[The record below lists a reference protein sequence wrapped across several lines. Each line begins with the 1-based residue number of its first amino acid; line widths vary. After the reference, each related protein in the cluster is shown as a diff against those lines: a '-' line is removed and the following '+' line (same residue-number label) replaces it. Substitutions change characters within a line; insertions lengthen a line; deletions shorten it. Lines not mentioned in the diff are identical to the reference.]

1 MFEHEAYSAYRVKRM
16 NSIERFSIGELSK
29 ATGVKV
35 VTIRYY
41 EHVKLMPVPPRTEG
55 NYRIYRREHLHRLQF
70 VRRCRDLGFTL
81 DQLRDLL
88 RLSIQSG
95 RRCSGIDRITKNHLR
110 EIEGKIADLQRLAVE
125 LRRIKNCCP
134 GKGRIADCRIL
145 AALTPPDGKIG
156 LRPCVNAELPQRTR
170 VAPVSRV

>member
-1 MFEHEAYSAYRVKRM
+1 MVASPFKHEVYSSYRVKRM
-16 NSIERFSIGELSK
+16 NSNERFSIGELSK

-41 EHVKLMPVPPRTEG
+41 EHVKLMPAPARTEG
-55 NYRIYRREHLHRLQF
+55 NYRIYSREHLHRLQF

-88 RLSIQSG
+88 RLSVQSG
-95 RRCSGIDRITKNHLR
+95 RRCSGIDRITENHLE
-110 EIEGKIADLQRLAVE
+110 EIESKIADLGRLAAQ
-125 LRRIKNCCP
+125 LRRIKNGCP

-145 AALTPPDGKIG
+145 AALSPSRGKTI
-156 LRPCVNAELPQRTR
+156 
-170 VAPVSRV
+170 

>member
-1 MFEHEAYSAYRVKRM
+1 M
-16 NSIERFSIGELSK
+16 NSNERFSIGELSK

-41 EHVKLMPVPPRTEG
+41 EHVKLMPAPPRTEA
-55 NYRIYRREHLHRLQF
+55 NYRIYRLEHLRQLQF

-88 RLSIQSG
+88 LLSVQSR
-95 RRCSGIDRITKNHLR
+95 RRCSGIDRITKNHLK
-110 EIEGKIADLQRLAVE
+110 EIEAKIADLQRLASQ
-125 LRRIKNCCP
+125 LRRIKNGCP

-145 AALTPPDGKIG
+145 AALSPFKGKS
-156 LRPCVNAELPQRTR
+156 LRAHTGRNI
-170 VAPVSRV
+170 

>member
-1 MFEHEAYSAYRVKRM
+1 MVASLFKHEVYSSYRVKRM
-16 NSIERFSIGELSK
+16 NSNERFSIGELSK

-41 EHVKLMPVPPRTEG
+41 EHVKLMPELARTEG
-55 NYRIYRREHLHRLQF
+55 NYRIYSREHLRRLQF

-88 RLSIQSG
+88 RLSVQSR
-95 RRCSGIDRITKNHLR
+95 RRCSGIDRITANHIK
-110 EIEGKIADLQRLAVE
+110 EIESKIADLGRLAVQ
-125 LRRIKNCCP
+125 LRRIKNGCP

-145 AALTPPDGKIG
+145 AALSPSSGKTG
-156 LRPCVNAELPQRTR
+156 
-170 VAPVSRV
+170 

>member
-1 MFEHEAYSAYRVKRM
+1 MVASLVKHEVYSCYRVKRM
-16 NSIERFSIGELSK
+16 NSNERFSIGELSK

-41 EHVKLMPVPPRTEG
+41 EHVKLMPEPARTEG
-55 NYRIYRREHLHRLQF
+55 NYRIYSREHLRRLQF

-88 RLSIQSG
+88 RLSVQSR
-95 RRCSGIDRITKNHLR
+95 RRCSGIDRITANHIK
-110 EIEGKIADLQRLAVE
+110 EIESKIADLGRLAVQ
-125 LRRIKNCCP
+125 LRRIKNGCP

-145 AALTPPDGKIG
+145 AALSPSSGKTG
-156 LRPCVNAELPQRTR
+156 
-170 VAPVSRV
+170 

>member
-1 MFEHEAYSAYRVKRM
+1 MVASLFKHEVYSCYRVKRM
-16 NSIERFSIGELSK
+16 NSNERFSIGELSK

-41 EHVKLMPVPPRTEG
+41 EHVKLMPEPARTEG
-55 NYRIYRREHLHRLQF
+55 NYRIYSREHLHRLRF

-88 RLSIQSG
+88 RLSVQSR
-95 RRCSGIDRITKNHLR
+95 RRCSGIDRITENHLK
-110 EIEGKIADLQRLAVE
+110 EIESKIADLGRLAAQ
-125 LRRIKNCCP
+125 LRRIKNGCP

-145 AALTPPDGKIG
+145 AALSPSSGKGKIG
-156 LRPCVNAELPQRTR
+156 
-170 VAPVSRV
+170 